1 VLYLCIMIQITFTE
15 EERKQLHYLRYNH
28 PHPHVQKKMEV
39 LYLKSLERNLSHE
52 LIAEIAGISQNT
64 MLSYFRDYQTG
75 GIEKLKE
82 INFYR
87 PKSELIEYKQTIEQ
101 YFEKYPPASL
111 AEASAKIEELTGVK
125 RGLTQT
131 GKFLKSLIYSGESD
145 RSFRTKLTVPFPIRI
160 FFRYRCKLNNFFSI
174 FHL

>member
-1 VLYLCIMIQITFTE
+1 MLRMTFTP
-15 EERKQLHYLRYNH
+15 EERKELHNLRFKH

-52 LIAEIAGISQNT
+52 LIAEIANISQNT
-64 MLSYFRDYQTG
+64 MLSYFRDYQSG

-87 PKSELIEYKQTIEQ
+87 PQSKLTEYKQTIEE
-101 YFEKYPPASL
+101 YLKKNPPSSL
-111 AEASAKIEELTGVK
+111 SEASAKIEELTGIK

-131 GKFLKSLIYSGESD
+131 GKFLKSIGMKFIKVGSIPG
-145 RSFRTKLTVPFPIRI
+145 KALTEE
-160 FFRYRCKLNNFFSI
+160 KKKNKKSS
-174 FHL
+174 

>member
-1 VLYLCIMIQITFTE
+1 MIKFTFTE
-15 EERKQLHYLRYNH
+15 EENKEFNYHRYNH

-39 LYLKSLERNLSHE
+39 LYLKSLSRNLQHE
-52 LIAEIAGISQNT
+52 LIAEIAGVSQNT

-87 PKSELIEYKQTIEQ
+87 PQSKLQEHQKTIEQ
-101 YFEKYPPASL
+101 YFRENPPTTL
-111 AEASAKIEELTGVK
+111 AEASQKIEDLTGIK

-131 GKFLKSLIYSGESD
+131 GKFLKNMGMKLRKVGSIPGKAITESKKKNK
-145 RSFRTKLTVPFPIRI
+145 RTSKIQ
-160 FFRYRCKLNNFFSI
+160 S
-174 FHL
+174 